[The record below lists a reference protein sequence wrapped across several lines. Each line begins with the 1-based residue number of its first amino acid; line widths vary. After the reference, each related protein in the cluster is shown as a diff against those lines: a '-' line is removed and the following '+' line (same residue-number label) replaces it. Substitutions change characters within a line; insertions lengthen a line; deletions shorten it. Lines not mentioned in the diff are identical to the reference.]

1 MIHAPHPHHP
11 TACHAGRFL
20 CTLPTLAS
28 LLHLAEVEVW
38 TLIVA
43 GRIAP
48 VGKTDCGE
56 LVFDAIPTLRHRTTS
71 R

>member
-1 MIHAPHPHHP
+1 MNHPP
-11 TACHAGRFL
+11 YRSLSTPCHQGRFL
-20 CTLPTLAS
+20 CTLATLAS
-28 LLHLAEVEVW
+28 LLHLAEAEVW

-48 VGKTDCGE
+48 IGKTDSGDF
-56 LVFDAIPTLRHRTTS
+56 VFDAIPNLRNRTSS